1 MTAADPL
8 WTLPELAHALAAV
21 LARGGVVPADGRARE
36 LPDARTIRYYTTL
49 GLLDRPAE
57 LRGRTAY
64 YGRRHLAQ
72 LVAIKRLQAEGLT
85 LAEVQER
92 LVGLTPRRL
101 FALADLPAPGAH
113 APPAAPAPG
122 ASRAQPAK
130 KPARRFWEQPPAA
143 RSQPP
148 AAPAPPASRAQPA
161 SPALSVGVAL
171 SEGVQLLFAPARPL
185 RAADVTALHAAAA
198 PLLAALAARGLLSP
212 DSLAASHAQ
221 SLATSDEGDPR

>member
-1 MTAADPL
+1 MTATDPL

-72 LVAIKRLQAEGLT
+72 LVAIKRLQSEGLT

-92 LVGLTPRRL
+92 LAGLTPRAL
-101 FALADLPAPGAH
+101 FALADLPSPAARSVPSASP
-113 APPAAPAPG
+113 APPASPSKRP
-122 ASRAQPAK
+122 P
-130 KPARRFWEQPPAA
+130 RRFWEQPPAVRA
-143 RSQPP
+143 VPP
-148 AAPAPPASRAQPA
+148 AAPAPAVAPAGV
-161 SPALSVGVAL
+161 SVGVAL
-171 SEGVQLLFAPARPL
+171 ADGVQLLFAPARPL
-185 RAADVTALHAAAA
+185 RAADVAALHAAAA
-198 PLLAALAARGLLSP
+198 PLLAALAARGLCSP
-212 DSLAASHAQ
+212 DSLAASLATPHAHAT
-221 SLATSDEGDPR
+221 ATSDEGDTP

>member
-1 MTAADPL
+1 MTATDRL
-8 WTLPELAHALAAV
+8 WTLPALAHELAAV

-92 LVGLTPRRL
+92 LLGLTPRRL
-101 FALADLPAPGAH
+101 FALADLPAPGAPAPLASP
-113 APPAAPAPG
+113 APPASPV
-122 ASRAQPAK
+122 K
-130 KPARRFWEQPPAA
+130 KPARRFWEQPPAP
-143 RSQPP
+143 RSVPP
-148 AAPAPPASRAQPA
+148 AAPAPVVSPA
-161 SPALSVGVAL
+161 ALSVGVAL
-171 SEGVQLLFAPARPL
+171 GEGVQLIFAPARPL
-185 RAADVTALHAAAA
+185 RAADLSALHAAAA
-198 PLLAALAARGLLSP
+198 PLLAALAARGLLTP
-212 DSLAASHAQ
+212 DSLAA
-221 SLATSDEGDPR
+221 SLATSDEGDH

>member
-1 MTAADPL
+1 MPAADPL

-113 APPAAPAPG
+113 APPSAPAPP
-122 ASRAQPAK
+122 ASRAQPAAPVK

-143 RSQPP
+143 PVP
-148 AAPAPPASRAQPA
+148 AAPA
-161 SPALSVGVAL
+161 ALSVGVAL
-171 SEGVQLLFAPARPL
+171 TEGVQLLFAPARPL
-185 RAADVTALHAAAA
+185 RAADVAALHAAAA

-212 DSLAASHAQ
+212 DSLAASHAHPH
-221 SLATSDEGDPR
+221 ATSDEGDPR